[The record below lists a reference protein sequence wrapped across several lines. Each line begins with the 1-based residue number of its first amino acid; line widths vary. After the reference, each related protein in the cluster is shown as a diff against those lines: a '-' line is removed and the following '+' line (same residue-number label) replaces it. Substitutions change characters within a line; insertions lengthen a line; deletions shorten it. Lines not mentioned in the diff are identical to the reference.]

1 MTIRIGV
8 HNGNPSL
15 FFLAR
20 LEHVLDTFD
29 EPLELYFY
37 GDGTRTARLLAEG
50 TIDIGGTGSTPPLI
64 AQADGLPLVYVA
76 ASAPRPGH
84 GALVTAVPGP
94 DGGVHTVAD
103 LRGKPVAFAEG
114 SWHTH
119 FLAELLDGAGLAY
132 QDVEPRAPG
141 PKTADLLRKG
151 EVAAWVAQGADLVRA
166 EASPDLVVLAGT
178 AGVVPDRSVFF
189 TRPDFAATRPRAVA
203 ALAGA
208 LRQADEWVKANPRE
222 AAHLAEEALGGS
234 VDAWEVALARF
245 PWRLEPITPRF
256 LDEQQEAADI
266 LYAQNLLRRPID
278 VSEAA
283 NPDLAPV
290 VAEALTAVAGRG
302 ETPADKRRVRIGSAR
317 SRSRR
322 GMNAAVAHRSQ
333 RA

>member
-50 TIDIGGTGSTPPLI
+50 TIDIGGTGSTPPLT

-84 GALVTAVPGP
+84 GALVTAAPGP
-94 DGGVHTVAD
+94 DGGIGAVAD
-103 LRGKPVAFAEG
+103 LRGKAVAFAEG

-132 QDVEPRAPG
+132 QDIEPRAPG
-141 PKTADLLRKG
+141 PKTAELVRKG
-151 EVAAWVAQGADLVRA
+151 EIAAWVAQGADLVKA
-166 EASPDLVVLAGT
+166 EASPDLAVLVGT
-178 AGVVPDRSVFF
+178 TGVVPDRSVFF

-203 ALAGA
+203 ALVGA
-208 LRQADEWVKANPRE
+208 LRRADEWARDNPRE
-222 AAHLAEEALGGS
+222 AAHLAEEAVGGS
-234 VDAWEVALARF
+234 VDAWEVALGRL
-245 PWRLEPITPRF
+245 PWRLEPVTSRF
-256 LDEQQEAADI
+256 LDEQQEAADL
-266 LYAQNLLRRPID
+266 LYAQKLLRRPID
-278 VSEAA
+278 VCEAA
-283 NPDLAPV
+283 DPDLAPV
-290 VAEALTAVAGRG
+290 VTEALAVPAPRG
-302 ETPADKRRVRIGSAR
+302 EAPTTRRRARAGSTRNRPA
-317 SRSRR
+317 R
-322 GMNAAVAHRSQ
+322 GVAVAHRSQ
-333 RA
+333 PA